1 MKKSIVYTIIIF
13 SFFSFTGCSD
23 FLEEDNLGGVAN
35 EDFYS
40 TVSGYN
46 TLKTATYAQLR
57 ALYRGTPI
65 LELDGTDLYL
75 KGYGVNANYAD
86 YNF

>member
-1 MKKSIVYTIIIF
+1 MKKSLVYIIIIF
-13 SFFSFTGCSD
+13 SFFSFIGCSD
-23 FLEEDNLGGVAN
+23 FLEEDNKGGIGN

-57 ALYRGTPI
+57 ELYKGTPI

-75 KGYGVNANYAD
+75 KGYG
-86 YNF
+86 